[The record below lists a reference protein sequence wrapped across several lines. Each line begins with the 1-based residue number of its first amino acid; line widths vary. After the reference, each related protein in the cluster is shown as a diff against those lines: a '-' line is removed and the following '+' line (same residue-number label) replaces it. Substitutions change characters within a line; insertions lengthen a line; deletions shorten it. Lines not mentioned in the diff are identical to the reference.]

1 MTPRPQRRRSEPKA
15 PDAHHTRWITCCGS
29 RPFMSAWSS
38 RSSSLTALASLEGLA
53 PVCVLSETARQISRL
68 VRTCDIALLLRH
80 LTQFRYHA
88 AWREP
93 PVSFG
98 VAPAGIVEGHVGSI
112 LRIEVTVTDDNGT
125 RTGHLASQTEIRAA
139 AEWAWIIFRDL
150 FGESIHQ
157 PATRMATMLSST
169 RCSRCDAPTSSSGC
183 RPCPDPR
190 SCIRH
195 PAPPRGTGARTI
207 SGPSPCVPVVV
218 PPTRALREPS
228 GR

>member
-1 MTPRPQRRRSEPKA
+1 
-15 PDAHHTRWITCCGS
+15 
-29 RPFMSAWSS
+29 MSAWSS

-98 VAPAGIVEGHVGSI
+98 VAPAEIVEGHVGSI

-150 FGESIHQ
+150 FGEY
-157 PATRMATMLSST
+157 
-169 RCSRCDAPTSSSGC
+169 
-183 RPCPDPR
+183 
-190 SCIRH
+190 
-195 PAPPRGTGARTI
+195 
-207 SGPSPCVPVVV
+207 
-218 PPTRALREPS
+218 PPTGDEDGYHALVHKVLEVRRPYVVERLPPLS
-228 GR
+228 